1 MTIWN
6 GKIQEQGEIQ
16 DIPEDVA
23 DLLKP
28 FQIIYKNGLIE
39 NFTTEAISP
48 WSVNIKRSIAGIL
61 QLDLSNLQKEA
72 AFHSTEVN
80 HYLKIFIQF
89 FKINIK
95 NKILLLLLILLLI
108 IL

>member
-6 GKIQEQGEIQ
+6 GKIQEQGKNQ
-16 DIPEDVA
+16 DIPEDVI

-28 FQIIYKNGLIE
+28 FQIIYRNGLIE

-61 QLDLSNLQKEA
+61 QLDLSNLEKET
-72 AFHSTEVN
+72 AFHSTEVS
-80 HYLKIFIQF
+80 HYV
-89 FKINIK
+89 
-95 NKILLLLLILLLI
+95 
-108 IL
+108 

>member
-6 GKIQEQGEIQ
+6 GKIQEQGKNQ
-16 DIPEDVA
+16 DIPEDVT

-28 FQIIYKNGLIE
+28 FQIIYRNGLIE

-61 QLDLSNLQKEA
+61 QLDLSSLEKET
-72 AFHSTEVN
+72 AFHSTEVS
-80 HYLKIFIQF
+80 HYI
-89 FKINIK
+89 
-95 NKILLLLLILLLI
+95 
-108 IL
+108 

>member
-6 GKIQEQGEIQ
+6 GKIQEQGENQ
-16 DIPEDVA
+16 DIPGNVA

-28 FQIIYKNGLIE
+28 FQIIYRNGLIE

-61 QLDLSNLQKEA
+61 QLDLSNLEKET
-72 AFHSTEVN
+72 AFQSTEVS
-80 HYLKIFIQF
+80 HLHLIRIFI
-89 FKINIK
+89 
-95 NKILLLLLILLLI
+95 
-108 IL
+108 